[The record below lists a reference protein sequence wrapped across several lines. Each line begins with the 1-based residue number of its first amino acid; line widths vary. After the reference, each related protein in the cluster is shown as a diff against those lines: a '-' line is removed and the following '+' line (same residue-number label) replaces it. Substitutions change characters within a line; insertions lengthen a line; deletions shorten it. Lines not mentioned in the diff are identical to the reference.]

1 MVLIRGLYIAIIM
14 VMYRMDYIAIYM
26 DMTRGV

>member
-14 VMYRMDYIAIYM
+14 AMYRMDYVAIYM
-26 DMTRGV
+26 DIRRGI